1 MGMLANRLRR
11 MYRHLRK
18 WARRTEV
25 SCFRL
30 YEKDIPEHPLIVDWY
45 DGRALAYAMHR
56 KRDETPEA
64 RALLPRFLSDFD
76 PSIRFAAIQWIG
88 EHRLEVYRGQLL
100 SGLTSGSAT
109 RELFEAT
116 LAALDQLDGPRR
128 NPKEELAGEDPRDG
142 GRGLGGQDLLL
153 VDILKCAE
161 TV

>member
-64 RALLPRFLSDFD
+64 RQAWLAGARRNFELNALDPRANTLERADILTWLPGALASGRKWDLIVCDPPTFSNSKKMQDFFD
-76 PSIRFAAIQWIG
+76 VGARHPELVNACLR
-88 EHRLEVYRGQLL
+88 LL
-100 SGLTSGSAT
+100 S
-109 RELFEAT
+109 
-116 LAALDQLDGPRR
+116 P
-128 NPKEELAGEDPRDG
+128 G
-142 GRGLGGQDLLL
+142 G
-153 VDILKCAE
+153 IL
-161 TV
+161 